1 MGEVGKRARQA
12 VCRKKNH
19 ASCWRLAEKSPMANR
34 IKILVVDDSKLIR
47 QAVRRIFETDGQLQV
62 AAEAA
67 HGQQALDLIPR
78 VDPDVITL
86 DVHMPVMDGIS
97 TLKRIMLQHPKPTV
111 MLSNLT
117 MEGATVTFDTLK
129 FGAVDVIA
137 KPSNLAELDAA
148 RQMQEINQRVKL
160 ASQVQIE
167 SIRYLRTRPNG
178 HSVPAGNGSSCRY
191 LVAVGAAEG
200 GYGALL
206 KIIPQLSAGLPA
218 AFLVMLYA
226 DAPYVEAFVSYLDLC
241 SPMSIRRAVHG
252 DPIEAG
258 TCYIACGREYLTVQG
273 SRKKPRLVVNPAPFE
288 TRKGSI
294 DMLMFSVAELF
305 TERAL
310 GIVLTGSGR
319 DGVEG
324 VGELIRCGGQ
334 ALVQEPGSC
343 LHKQMAQEVLS
354 LQPVDHSIPDAEMA
368 AAVSAMFQ

>member
-1 MGEVGKRARQA
+1 MT
-12 VCRKKNH
+12 
-19 ASCWRLAEKSPMANR
+19 NR
-34 IKILVVDDSKLIR
+34 IKILVVDDSKFIR
-47 QAVRRIFETDGQLQV
+47 QAVRRIFESDSRLEV

-67 HGQQALDLIPR
+67 DGRQALALIPE

-137 KPSNLAELDAA
+137 KPSNLGELDLPQQL
-148 RQMQEINQRVKL
+148 REINQRVKL
-160 ASQVQIE
+160 SSQVQID

-178 HSVPAGNGSSCRY
+178 HSLPAGKGSPCRY

-206 KIIPQLSAGLPA
+206 KIIPQLDAGLPA

-226 DAPYVEAFVSYLDLC
+226 DAPYVDAFVTYLDHC
-241 SPMSIRRAVHG
+241 SPMSIRRAVNG
-252 DPIEAG
+252 SAIESG

-273 SRKKPRLVVNPAPFE
+273 SREVPQLVVNPAPFE
-288 TRKGSI
+288 SRKGSI

-305 TERAL
+305 SERAV
-310 GIVLTGSGR
+310 GVVLTGSGN

-324 VGELIRCGGQ
+324 VGELIRCGGRTV
-334 ALVQEPGSC
+334 VQEPGSC
-343 LHKQMAQEVLS
+343 LHQQMAQEVLS
-354 LQPVDHSIPDAEMA
+354 LQPVNHSIPDGEMA
-368 AAVSAMFQ
+368 AAIDRMFQ

>member
-1 MGEVGKRARQA
+1 
-12 VCRKKNH
+12 
-19 ASCWRLAEKSPMANR
+19 MANR
-34 IKILVVDDSKLIR
+34 IKILVVDDSKFIR
-47 QAVRRIFETDGQLQV
+47 QAVRRIFETDDQLQV
-62 AAEAA
+62 TAEAA
-67 HGQQALDLIPR
+67 DGKEALALIPR

-86 DVHMPVMDGIS
+86 DIHMPVMDGIS

-137 KPSNLAELDAA
+137 KPSNLGELAVSQ
-148 RQMQEINQRVKL
+148 QMREINHRIKL
-160 ASQVQIE
+160 ASQVQID

-178 HSVPAGNGSSCRY
+178 QPVAAANPSACRY

-206 KIIPQLSAGLPA
+206 KILPQLSAGLPA

-226 DAPYVEAFVSYLDLC
+226 EAAYVDAFVSYLDHC
-241 SPMSIRRAVHG
+241 SPMSIRRAVNG
-252 DPIEAG
+252 RPIEAG

-273 SRKKPRLVVNPAPFE
+273 SRQEPRLVVNPAPFE

-294 DMLMFSVAELF
+294 DMLMFSVAELYA
-305 TERAL
+305 ERAV

-334 ALVQEPGSC
+334 ALVQEPASC

-354 LQPVDHSIPDAEMA
+354 LQPVDHSIADAQMA
-368 AAVSAMFQ
+368 AAVSRMFH